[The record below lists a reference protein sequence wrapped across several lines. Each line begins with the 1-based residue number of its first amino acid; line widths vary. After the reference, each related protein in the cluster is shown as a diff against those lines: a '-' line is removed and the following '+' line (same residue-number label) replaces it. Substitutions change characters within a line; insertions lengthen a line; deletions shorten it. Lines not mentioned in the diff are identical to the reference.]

1 MEGLRFTRMVFY
13 GDYNKL
19 KIKKDIIDPIL
30 LTASMI
36 IIDAV
41 NKIGTNTYSFSLFSR
56 NAVKTLHEELRGA
69 SKVRLARSNLLSS
82 RKNCRETV
90 A

>member
-1 MEGLRFTRMVFY
+1 MEGLRFTRMTTFY
-13 GDYNKL
+13 GAYNRF

-41 NKIGTNTYSFSLFSR
+41 NKIGTNTFFLAIFEKRSWD
-56 NAVKTLHEELRGA
+56 A
-69 SKVRLARSNLLSS
+69 S
-82 RKNCRETV
+82 
-90 A
+90 